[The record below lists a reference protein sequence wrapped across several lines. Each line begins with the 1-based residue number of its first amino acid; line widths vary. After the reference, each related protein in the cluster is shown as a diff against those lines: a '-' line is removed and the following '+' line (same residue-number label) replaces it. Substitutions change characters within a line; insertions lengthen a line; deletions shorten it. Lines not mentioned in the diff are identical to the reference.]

1 MQMYL
6 ALECGHPGFPQDTC
20 LMVLG
25 NLTRVHISFTYATL
39 TLCGLPFQTVQLPI
53 YNPILSVPQP
63 PTRRAGMSNLQFTIY
78 NKFTIYNL
86 QTPQFYCLIID
97 SLKIDWKLKI
107 ENWKFLSYGQ
117 ILHKGGVI
125 PFGYRRIIAFW
136 QLPGDFRGLMRPS
149 SALAS

>member
-39 TLCGLPFQTVQLPI
+39 TLYGLPFQTVQLPI

-97 SLKIDWKLKI
+97 LLKI
-107 ENWKFLSYGQ
+107 N
-117 ILHKGGVI
+117 
-125 PFGYRRIIAFW
+125 
-136 QLPGDFRGLMRPS
+136 
-149 SALAS
+149 